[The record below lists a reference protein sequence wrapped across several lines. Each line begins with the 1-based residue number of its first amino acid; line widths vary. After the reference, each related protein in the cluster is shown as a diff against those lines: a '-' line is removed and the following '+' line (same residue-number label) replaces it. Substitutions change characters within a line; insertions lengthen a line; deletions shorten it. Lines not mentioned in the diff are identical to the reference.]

1 MEGWWTVGGEEREV
15 KVQCSTCVVTCC
27 WWLSQVLKL
36 YYPRAIYGVD
46 RDGDPISYN
55 AIGNIDFRGGCCL
68 HVMQH
73 VVFDR
78 TVQEVVVGGGGGLCM
93 CGAGV
98 LGVLRGVV

>member
-1 MEGWWTVGGEEREV
+1 M
-15 KVQCSTCVVTCC
+15 
-27 WWLSQVLKL
+27 LKL

-78 TVQEVVVGGGGGLCM
+78 AVQEVVVGGVCVGQVCWGCCTVWCSSRNQ
-93 CGAGV
+93 CG
-98 LGVLRGVV
+98 R